1 MTLFIRLLDAEN
13 KAAAMAAAVA
23 TVRKGCAHP
32 RVFEVN
38 PESFAQVPGSPFA
51 YWVSEAVRR
60 FFTDLPA
67 FEGEGRTAKLGGSTK
82 NDFRFLRVWWEI
94 GSTYNLAKWFPFAK
108 GGAYSP
114 FHADIHLLISWENN
128 AREIEAELLLKFPY
142 LGKSA
147 DFVLHRN
154 HPYFRPGLT
163 WPRRT
168 SSGLSMRVMPKNCIF
183 ADKGPAAFVQD
194 DDPEN
199 LLALLAIT
207 NSTAFKY
214 LVGLQLAAADAA
226 ARSYEVGVIQRTPL
240 PEIPDATHQQL
251 AQKARR
257 AWSIQRQ
264 LDTTNETSHAF
275 VLPALLRARLG
286 NWNPDAFKVELQQI
300 QADIDAIAFDLYG
313 FSPENREAVARLN
326 TAVPDAE
333 TPEEDEEA
341 A

>member
-13 KAAAMAAAVA
+13 KAEAMAEAVAAV
-23 TVRKGCAHP
+23 REGRAHP

-51 YWVSEAVRR
+51 YWVSEAVREL
-60 FFTDLPA
+60 FTEFPA
-67 FEGEGRTAKLGGSTK
+67 FDCEERTAKRGPSTS
-82 NDFRFLRVWWEI
+82 DDSRYVRCWWEFPNLYKHGI
-94 GSTYNLAKWFPFAK
+94 GEWRNFAK
-108 GGAYSP
+108 GGSYSP
-114 FHADIHLLISWENN
+114 FYADIFLVVDWELSRNTFLGFTGRPG
-128 AREIEAELLLKFPY
+128 REIEKPESVGF
-142 LGKSA
+142 
-147 DFVLHRN
+147 F
-154 HPYFRPGLT
+154 FRPGLT

-194 DDPEN
+194 DAPEM

-240 PEIPDATHQQL
+240 PEIPDTIGQQL
-251 AQKARR
+251 ATKARR

-264 LDTTNETSHAF
+264 LDTANETSHAF
-275 VLPALLRARLG
+275 VLPALLRAKLG
-286 NWNPDAFKVELQQI
+286 GWNPAALKTELQQI
-300 QADIDAIAFDLYG
+300 QAEIDAIAFDLYG
-313 FSPENREAVARLN
+313 FSPEDRAAVAGLN
-326 TAVPDAE
+326 TAIPDAE
-333 TPEEDEEA
+333 IAEDDEE
-341 A
+341 